1 MKQTD
6 PFVEKSKTIIGKFL
20 KWRYQK
26 TDFNATFMIFFNLKM
41 FCFSFQC
48 QFFSFYMSGDD
59 LESSIMISAPNVVFH
74 LKEEER
80 KKERERERKK
90 KERKRERERERERK
104 LRLRSSI
111 DSNVITVDSEQIKLR
126 QLRNERESRKISR
139 ARKNLF
145 LKHPNLQWFVTQ

>member
-1 MKQTD
+1 
-6 PFVEKSKTIIGKFL
+6 
-20 KWRYQK
+20 
-26 TDFNATFMIFFNLKM
+26 MIFFNLKM

-90 KERKRERERERERK
+90 KERKRERERERKEAEIEK
-104 LRLRSSI
+104 FYRLKCNNRRFRT
-111 DSNVITVDSEQIKLR
+111 NQITPSAK
-126 QLRNERESRKISR
+126 
-139 ARKNLF
+139 
-145 LKHPNLQWFVTQ
+145 